1 MDYGMSQASA
11 PSLVMRSPGFGSG
24 FLPSAE
30 MAQAEPQQAE
40 PQYPARGMYPDEM
53 LSVARPRPLGS
64 TAGSAQIH
72 QLTQVGIASRMG
84 AQATE
89 LPPNRVGQPQPPG
102 PTWSSY
108 YHPDEEAARTVP
120 YRDPGHSHGLQE
132 YAAPPLFQ
140 VNRVSG
146 RQPAPSSHPPPGV
159 LQAPSSCYPSGSAE
173 DLHPG
178 HSSASLIKA
187 IREELLRL
195 SQKQAAVPSYH
206 S

>member
-11 PSLVMRSPGFGSG
+11 PSLVMSRSPGFGSG

-120 YRDPGHSHGLQE
+120 YRDP
-132 YAAPPLFQ
+132 
-140 VNRVSG
+140 
-146 RQPAPSSHPPPGV
+146 
-159 LQAPSSCYPSGSAE
+159 APSSCYPSGSAE